1 MKSVVE
7 IVDQKEDRRL
17 DEEVVVEDDEGEVN
31 RIGNV
36 TVVSLE
42 VLIGL
47 KVKSLGNVIL
57 LVPGEVVVNNDNVD
71 WAVVDG
77 TTVDGALVCVEVSVV
92 ILKDEIPRKKDNFP
106 FFLLSMAIISTN
118 FHWRLVISHL
128 VLFSKWM
135 SK

>member
-71 WAVVDG
+71 
-77 TTVDGALVCVEVSVV
+77 
-92 ILKDEIPRKKDNFP
+92 
-106 FFLLSMAIISTN
+106 
-118 FHWRLVISHL
+118 
-128 VLFSKWM
+128 
-135 SK
+135 